1 MKLTC
6 YKNGKEIKL
15 QDPLDLDYIEYEI
28 VKDYLKVIGHLE
40 NDPTARIEI
49 DFSEPYVPKYNLVNC
64 NNTFRKKF
72 NQIINRKKLA

>member
-6 YKNGKEIKL
+6 YKNGEELKL
-15 QDPLDLDYIEYEI
+15 RDPLDLDYIEYEI

-40 NDPTARIEI
+40 KDPAARIEI

-64 NNTFRKKF
+64 NNTFKEKF